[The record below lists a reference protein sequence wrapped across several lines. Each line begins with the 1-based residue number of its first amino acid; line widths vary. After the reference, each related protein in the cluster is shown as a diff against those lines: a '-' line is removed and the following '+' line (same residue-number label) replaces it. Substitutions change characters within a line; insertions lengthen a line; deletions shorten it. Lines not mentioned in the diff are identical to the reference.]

1 MINRTI
7 LVGRLTKDPELRKT
21 QSGLSVT
28 SFTVAVNRR
37 KKEDGTQEADFIN
50 AIVWRGGADFISQYG
65 RKGALVGIDGRIQTR
80 SYDDSNG
87 KKVYVTEVLCDSVQL
102 LESKATSESRTND
115 YTNEYVEDTVHDY
128 QEVPILDIDSSELP
142 F

>member
-1 MINRTI
+1 VINRVV

-37 KKEDGTQEADFIN
+37 KQEDKPQEADFIGCVAWN
-50 AIVWRGGADFISQYG
+50 RSADFITQYG
-65 RKGALVGIDGRIQTR
+65 RKGALVGIEGRIQTR
-80 SYDDSNG
+80 TYDDASG
-87 KKVYVTEVLCDSVQL
+87 KKVYVTEVVCDSVQL
-102 LESKATSESRTND
+102 LESKRDND
-115 YTNEYVEDTVHDY
+115 KALEEVSMDYVIEEAPT
-128 QEVPILDIDSSELP
+128 LDISSDDLP

>member
-1 MINRTI
+1 MINRAV

-50 AIVWRGGADFISQYG
+50 CQAWRGGADFISQYG

-80 SYDDSNG
+80 SYDTSDG
-87 KKVYVTEVLCDSVQL
+87 IRKYITEVLCDSVQL

-115 YTNEYVEDTVHDY
+115 YTNEYVEEPSGY
-128 QEVPILDIDSSELP
+128 NEPMIDISSDDLP